1 MKFDEGK
8 NFLIEYDIARNIDS
22 PSCDIKAFKTF
33 MEAAIPKKD
42 TFLGTK
48 LKLVLIIGSE
58 VGPAGT
64 TKDSKG

>member
-1 MKFDEGK
+1 
-8 NFLIEYDIARNIDS
+8 
-22 PSCDIKAFKTF
+22 